1 MAAIVHTSCF
11 SPIHGFSKVGCM
23 MMGPSPSVSN
33 TNPTT
38 TSVVRRNFAVGGG
51 GVGGVRSEVST
62 VETADQLVQLG
73 KSDVRVSQ
81 IGIGAWSWGDTLLWN
96 GSWDDKNIKETRD
109 AFNAGMDG
117 GLTFFDTAGWLGGD
131 SSESLLGRAIKDR
144 QMQGKSGKA
153 IVATK
158 FAPFPWRF
166 SRSSVVAALKDSLS
180 RLGLTNVDLYQLHW
194 PGLWGNEGFL
204 DGLGDAVDQGLVKAV
219 GVSNYNEK
227 RLRAAYN
234 QLANRGVPLASNQVH
249 YSLLYRLPE
258 ENGVKRTCD
267 ELGITLIAY
276 SPLSQGILSGKYT
289 AANPPSGPR
298 GRTFNAAFL
307 AKVAPLLSK
316 MKEIGQRY
324 DKSSTQVALNW
335 LLAQG
340 NVVPIPG
347 AKTAAQASEFAGA
360 LGWELSRDE
369 ERELHIIARN
379 VQPIQGFPAENF

>member
-1 MAAIVHTSCF
+1 
-11 SPIHGFSKVGCM
+11 
-23 MMGPSPSVSN
+23 
-33 TNPTT
+33 
-38 TSVVRRNFAVGGG
+38 
-51 GVGGVRSEVST
+51 
-62 VETADQLVQLG
+62 
-73 KSDVRVSQ
+73 
-81 IGIGAWSWGDTLLWN
+81 
-96 GSWDDKNIKETRD
+96 
-109 AFNAGMDG
+109 
-117 GLTFFDTAGWLGGD
+117 
-131 SSESLLGRAIKDR
+131 
-144 QMQGKSGKA
+144 
-153 IVATK
+153 
-158 FAPFPWRF
+158 
-166 SRSSVVAALKDSLS
+166 
-180 RLGLTNVDLYQLHW
+180 
-194 PGLWGNEGFL
+194 
-204 DGLGDAVDQGLVKAV
+204 LGDAVDQGLVKAV

-227 RLRAAYN
+227 RLRAAFN

-335 LLAQG
+335 LVAQG

-369 ERELHIIARN
+369 ERELHTIARN